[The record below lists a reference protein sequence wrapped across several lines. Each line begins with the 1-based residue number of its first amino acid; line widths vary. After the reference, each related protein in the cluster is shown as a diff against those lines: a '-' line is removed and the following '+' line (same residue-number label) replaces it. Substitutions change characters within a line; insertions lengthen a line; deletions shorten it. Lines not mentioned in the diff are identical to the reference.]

1 MLHNEKS
8 NDDDHLNLQEGGG
21 LTKQTL
27 TDRKRDS
34 NFVKYFEENKDTDVG
49 LGELVNTEKLAVKG
63 CADTDHKEEIP
74 AKTLEKIYELLWN
87 VKEALEMRGDENYT
101 IKYLSKIPTTLH
113 SSLHRVLQWG
123 AALLLVFYEVRRG
136 KENLHSM
143 KAVDFKETADEQFE
157 FRYIKKYRSEK
168 DKNHKKGTNVAS
180 SGVIPYAIV
189 EANGNIFN
197 PGEFFSFYLSLLPK
211 NSTLEGKEGG
221 WLFPRPRANTKV
233 FNVHKEGEIMFEP
246 NQKGIDLLDNF
257 FIISLI
263 LVGANTLAA
272 MLPLLCSA
280 VNSERCTNHQIR
292 CYYHS

>member
-1 MLHNEKS
+1 MLTS
-8 NDDDHLNLQEGGG
+8 Q
-21 LTKQTL
+21 
-27 TDRKRDS
+27 
-34 NFVKYFEENKDTDVG
+34 
-49 LGELVNTEKLAVKG
+49 
-63 CADTDHKEEIP
+63 
-74 AKTLEKIYELLWN
+74 
-87 VKEALEMRGDENYT
+87 
-101 IKYLSKIPTTLH
+101 
-113 SSLHRVLQWG
+113 
-123 AALLLVFYEVRRG
+123 
-136 KENLHSM
+136 
-143 KAVDFKETADEQFE
+143 
-157 FRYIKKYRSEK
+157 
-168 DKNHKKGTNVAS
+168 KGTNLAS
-180 SGVIPYAIV
+180 SGVIPYVIV

-246 NQKGIDLLDNF
+246 NQKGINLLDNF

-292 CYYHS
+292 CYYHSFKEGQFITHRVTAIVFMRRAGLDWLTIAKITGHQSIENLIKHYDLKVEVREN